1 MNLRL
6 RSALFTPA
14 TRPERFAKA
23 DEVGADLLIIDLE
36 DSVAPRDKATARAT
50 AMGALARPAEA
61 PILRGVRIN
70 ALRTRNG
77 LGDLL
82 ALLQS
87 QARPD
92 VVVLPKVE
100 AAAQLHLLDDL
111 LREAR
116 FESRLIALVESAR
129 GLQALTKIAHA
140 TPRLAALMLGAAD
153 LAADLGCG
161 QQAPNLRAARAALVS
176 ACASADIAA
185 LDSPYF
191 DLHNDLG
198 LRQDTRQ
205 AADMGFTGKAA
216 IHPSQ
221 IAAIRETFTPTR
233 EAVAHARAVLAEN
246 ERGVGQVDGQMVD
259 EAVARQARR
268 VLTASTDLPIIQ
280 PASR

>member
-14 TRPERFAKA
+14 TRPERFVKA

-36 DSVAPRDKATARAT
+36 DSVAPRDKATARA
-50 AMGALARPAEA
+50 AALAELARPAEA

-70 ALRTRNG
+70 ALHTRNG

-92 VVVLPKVE
+92 VVAVPKVE

-111 LREAR
+111 LRETG
-116 FESRLIALVESAR
+116 FESRLIALVESAK
-129 GLQALTKIAHA
+129 GLQALPEIATA

-161 QQAPNLRAARAALVS
+161 AQAPNLLAARAALVS
-176 ACASADIAA
+176 ACALADIAA

-216 IHPSQ
+216 IHPAQ
-221 IAAIRETFTPTR
+221 IAPIREAFTPAP

-246 ERGVGQVDGQMVD
+246 ERGAGQVDGQMVD

-268 VLTASTDLPIIQ
+268 VLASGAVQNIQ
-280 PASR
+280 PAKR